1 MEEAA
6 AMHGDGKAILYSVI
20 LIFSCVAVAAV
31 IIKTKAFGS
40 LTSEV
45 ARKIVHIG
53 VCNWYFIWR
62 YSFESD
68 VLAIL
73 GLLTAAVANT
83 VVTIKSGN
91 KRWGLTYYPLSIIFI
106 IICTAYL
113 KTGTYVSAGVAIL
126 GMGYG
131 DGLAALFGRL
141 CTEKNYKKLSKNMPH
156 SQGKSLG
163 GSLAFLVTVTVI
175 SMAFGFPFH
184 LAVLIALAGAL
195 CEAYTPYGLD
205 NFTVPGV
212 LFIISTLLERI

>member
-1 MEEAA
+1 
-6 AMHGDGKAILYSVI
+6 MHGDLKAILYSAL

-31 IIKTKAFGS
+31 IIKTKAFGP

-83 VVTIKSGN
+83 FVTLKSGN
-91 KRWGLTYYPLSIIFI
+91 KRWGLTYYPLSIILI
-106 IICTAYL
+106 IVCVVYL
-113 KTGTYVSAGVAIL
+113 KAGTYTAAGVAIL

-141 CTEKNYKKLSKNMPH
+141 CTQKKIKGLERTIPH
-156 SQGKSLG
+156 SQGKSAG
-163 GSLAFLVTVTVI
+163 GSLAFIIAVTVI
-175 SMAFGFPFH
+175 ASTFGFPIHFA
-184 LAVLIALAGAL
+184 LLIALAGAL

-212 LFIISTLLERI
+212 LFIISTLLEKL